1 MKATLI
7 KNGTLITMDDQ
18 NTIINN
24 GSVLIAG
31 NRIKRI
37 LQSEELSLLQ
47 AGRDYDT
54 IIDAAGKIV
63 LPGFI
68 NAHGHAGMSLFR
80 SIGDDLPLMDWLE
93 KKIWPLENKLQPDD
107 VYWGTLL
114 SIVEMVKGGTTTF
127 TDMYFF
133 MDQVA
138 QAVEESGI
146 RGVLSRGMVGTG
158 EGAIKSLQESEEFC
172 RAWHGQASGR
182 ITVTLGPHAPYT
194 CPPDFL
200 EKVLELRGR
209 LNIPLQ
215 IHLAETE
222 WEIAYCREHF
232 NMSPI
237 QLVDS
242 IGLLHVPTLAAHC
255 VHVSAEDIAILAER
269 KVRVAHNPGSN
280 LKLASGIAPVPQML
294 EAGIVVALGTDG
306 PSSNNNLDMLEEA
319 RLAALIHKGV
329 TKNPQAI
336 PAITALKMATAHGAM
351 AVFNEET
358 GSLAKGKLADL
369 TIMKYAASPHMRP
382 GHNAVSDVIYAGS
395 SGDVETVMVDGQ
407 IILEEG
413 RCRLLDEERILFE
426 ASERSKKLL
435 NNP

>member
-24 GSVLIAG
+24 GSILIEG
-31 NRIKRI
+31 NRIQRI
-37 LQSEELSLLQ
+37 LEHEDLSLLQ
-47 AGRDYDT
+47 EGRDYGT

-93 KKIWPLENKLQPDD
+93 KKIWPLETKLQPDD

-114 SIVEMVKGGTTTF
+114 SIVEMLKGGTTTF

-133 MDQVA
+133 MDKVA
-138 QAVEESGI
+138 QAVEESGM
-146 RGVLSRGMVGTG
+146 RGVLCRGMTGAG
-158 EGAIKSLQESEEFC
+158 EGAPKALQESEEFC

-200 EKVLELRGR
+200 KKVLELRGR

-242 IGLLHVPTLAAHC
+242 IELLHVPTLAAHC
-255 VHVSAEDIAILAER
+255 VHVSSEDIAILAER

-329 TKNPQAI
+329 TKNPQAV
-336 PAITALKMATAHGAM
+336 PAIMALKMATANGGM

-358 GSLAKGKLADL
+358 GSLAQGKLADL
-369 TIMKYAASPHMRP
+369 TIMKYADSPHMRP

-395 SGDVETVMVDGQ
+395 SRDVETVMVDGQ
-407 IILEEG
+407 IVLEEG
-413 RCRLLDEERILFE
+413 RCRLLDEERILYE
-426 ASERSKKLL
+426 ATERSKKLL
-435 NNP
+435 HNP